1 MDSFEP
7 LFDAC
12 QMFSLKFQAPSY
24 DPATVY
30 TFTLTDA
37 VTVEEAYNSGAASAI
52 GLQGHVVWCSGR

>member
-12 QMFSLKFQAPSY
+12 QMFCLKFQARSY
-24 DPATVY
+24 DPATLY

-37 VTVEEAYNSGAASAI
+37 VTVEAYDSGAASVVR
-52 GLQGHVVWCSGR
+52 LQGHVVWCNGR